1 MSKYYV
7 VSGDILP
14 DVLEQVM
21 QARILLQSGKA
32 KRISEAVKMVGIS
45 RGTYYKY
52 KDAVFSFNADNAE
65 QSNRK
70 AIISMILRN
79 EKGTLSKVLSL
90 VSVKQVNVLAINQTI
105 PINGIANV
113 ALTLDISDLEISIQ
127 SLVSLIEAMP
137 MVEKADL
144 VAVE

>member
-52 KDAVFSFNADNAE
+52 KDAVFLFNAE

-113 ALTLDISDLEISIQ
+113 TLTLDISDLEISIQ

>member
-52 KDAVFSFNADNAE
+52 KDAVFSFNAE

-127 SLVSLIEAMP
+127 SLVSLVEAMP

>member
-52 KDAVFSFNADNAE
+52 KDAVFSFNAE

-113 ALTLDISDLEISIQ
+113 ALTLDICDLEISIQ

>member
-21 QARILLQSGKA
+21 QARILLQSSKT

-52 KDAVFSFNADNAE
+52 KDAVFSFNAE